1 MIRNITGK
9 IPRFFI
15 ASPLTVAIALWI
27 HYGVEIS
34 QRTARV
40 IERINREEHGIIDD
54 ILDRVDESRR
64 AHLIAVIEKRWES
77 FPCRDEKRET
87 LVEFVDEEEEVTEDQ
102 PYGEES
108 DGEESYDEI
117 FNKYIVI
124 NRIGKRP
131 RRPSAIFLQ
140 PEEGRAARAPAAEP
154 PPDLE
159 VPLTVIE
166 PAEVKQT
173 IQGFPIPM
181 MGMLTMPEV
190 LSRVEAAAS
199 ASEVIDVVHD
209 FATQFFDF
217 VMMFRYRRGR
227 FELTMASS
235 RGWGY
240 RVEEFSLKHLYSA
253 NFPEALM
260 KFARPCLFVVPE
272 GHPAGKILEECGRP
286 MPPNCVLVPLSVQDR
301 VVVIIYGDCGRVE
314 AKLDDVKDLMHSS
327 WLASNKLLSF
337 IIEKKK

>member
-1 MIRNITGK
+1 
-9 IPRFFI
+9 
-15 ASPLTVAIALWI
+15 
-27 HYGVEIS
+27 
-34 QRTARV
+34 
-40 IERINREEHGIIDD
+40 
-54 ILDRVDESRR
+54 
-64 AHLIAVIEKRWES
+64 
-77 FPCRDEKRET
+77 
-87 LVEFVDEEEEVTEDQ
+87 VEFVDDEEEETEDQ

-108 DGEESYDEI
+108 EGEESYDEI

-140 PEEGRAARAPAAEP
+140 PEEGKTEREPAAKAPPPEPEPAP
-154 PPDLE
+154 PPDPD

-166 PAEVKQT
+166 PDQVKQT
-173 IQGFPIPM
+173 VQGFPIPM

-190 LSRVEAAAS
+190 LAKVEAAAG
-199 ASEVIDVVHD
+199 ASEVIDVIHD

-235 RGWGY
+235 RGWGFKVDELPL
-240 RVEEFSLKHLYSA
+240 RHLYSA

-272 GHPAGKILEECGRP
+272 GHPAGKILEDCGRA

-301 VVVIIYGDCGRVE
+301 VVVIIYGDCGKAE
-314 AKLDDVKDLMHSS
+314 AKLDDVKDLLHSS
-327 WLASNKLLSF
+327 WMASNKLLSF